1 MHLWTKK
8 FERNWIIQSTCDYD
22 MKFNLIFR
30 RSICGVCCMHMKW
43 RKKNRC
49 ANIND
54 KISHNFEPL
63 KSIKYERNWILL
75 NSFEALSHTST
86 TTTRKK
92 RHKNLLTYYKI
103 QNYDM
108 LWYNAKNMFSQNNLL
123 WCIWIYNHQI
133 LWLEVCYAGVRSFTV
148 YFIVKSAYC
157 FFHKSK
163 KAEKN
168 LCIHFEVWTNS
179 LFSCCYGEIYAKLV
193 SNYNLDNVLRR

>member
-1 MHLWTKK
+1 
-8 FERNWIIQSTCDYD
+8 
-22 MKFNLIFR
+22 
-30 RSICGVCCMHMKW
+30 MKW

-92 RHKNLLTYYKI
+92 KIHKNLLTYYTI

-133 LWLEVCYAGVRSFTV
+133 LWLEVCYAGVRSFKV
-148 YFIVKSAYC
+148 YFVVKSPYC
-157 FFHKSK
+157 FFHKFQK
-163 KAEKN
+163 KQRKICVYTLKCERT
-168 LCIHFEVWTNS
+168 LCFHVVMVKYMQN
-179 LFSCCYGEIYAKLV
+179 
-193 SNYNLDNVLRR
+193 